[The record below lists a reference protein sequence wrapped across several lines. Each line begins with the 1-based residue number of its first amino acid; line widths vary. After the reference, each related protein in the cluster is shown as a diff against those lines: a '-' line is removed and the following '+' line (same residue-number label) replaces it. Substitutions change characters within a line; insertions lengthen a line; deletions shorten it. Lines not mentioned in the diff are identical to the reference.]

1 MRVITKW
8 KSESLQDEGILKNR
22 WNCLRFV
29 RCKSSLYFHLNC
41 HRWLCIWSKQISNHK
56 LSSYVV
62 FCLLT
67 KFLVLLT
74 ILKTIINAVK
84 LVILTDSQCS
94 WLTNLQS
101 SPDDFFSI
109 HLYLWFYLFLS
120 LSCITLDV
128 SLFLCCSHCHI
139 FFSLPFLI
147 SFAASWQSQRKY
159 ALAFG
164 FDNAVA
170 SSGESISNEQR
181 FGRTS
186 HCKYLYLPLWRETFS
201 LYLNCE

>member
-1 MRVITKW
+1 M
-8 KSESLQDEGILKNR
+8 
-22 WNCLRFV
+22 F
-29 RCKSSLYFHLNC
+29 F
-41 HRWLCIWSKQISNHK
+41 
-56 LSSYVV
+56 

-67 KFLVLLT
+67 KFLDLLT

-84 LVILTDSQCS
+84 LVILTDSQWS
-94 WLTNLQS
+94 WFTDFTIVTKWFLLD
-101 SPDDFFSI
+101 SP
-109 HLYLWFYLFLS
+109 
-120 LSCITLDV
+120 V
-128 SLFLCCSHCHI
+128 SLILSFPLTFLHHSRCIPHSLLLPLPY
-139 FFSLPFLI
+139 FLFPPFSYFLRRT
-147 SFAASWQSQRKY
+147 SAASWQSQRKY

-186 HCKYLYLPLWRETFS
+186 HCKYLYLPLWRETFY